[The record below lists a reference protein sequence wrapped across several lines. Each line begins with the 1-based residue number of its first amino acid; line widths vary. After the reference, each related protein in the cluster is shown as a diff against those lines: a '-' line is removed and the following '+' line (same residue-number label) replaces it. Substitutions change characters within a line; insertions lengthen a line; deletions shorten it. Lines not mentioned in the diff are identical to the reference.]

1 MAAKWTDEFSGFLL
15 SPQSA
20 SLSRV
25 CPPDDDTPVRN
36 HRGDFGNSRYSVS
49 NKECPEARVDE
60 LIFEYAPDLFQDE

>member
-1 MAAKWTDEFSGFLL
+1 MVAKWTDELSGFLL

-25 CPPDDDTPVRN
+25 CPPSDDTPARN
-36 HRGDFGNSRYSVS
+36 HHEDLGSSRYSVS

-60 LIFEYAPDLFQDE
+60 FIFEYAPDLFQDE